1 MYNDTYTYIHKQAQ
15 RWGSLRIATSGAFWQ
30 AARRPWRWQTRQPR
44 AAQAPFFK
52 NKIKSDFSRFSKIK
66 SVYSWT
72 VTFHSRCAR
81 ALTVENWHFFF
92 LAASDRQKN
101 VPKRAREPI
110 FGAALELHERE
121 QWIYHPCVKKV
132 LSPLLCQYIHTYIY
146 TYIHVCIHTYIHT
159 CKHTYMHT

>member
-1 MYNDTYTYIHKQAQ
+1 MQ
-15 RWGSLRIATSGAFWQ
+15 RAGHSD
-30 AARRPWRWQTRQPR
+30 RRPGDRDVDRHGSRVPR
-44 AAQAPFFK
+44 
-52 NKIKSDFSRFSKIK
+52 RHHFSKTKLNQIFQDFPRLNQ
-66 SVYSWT
+66 YT